1 MPETVDT
8 SSIKS
13 RKILPQPIESSSRS
27 SKGRLEREK
36 PENPLRSTE
45 SASHLFIPSNG
56 ALQSKLS
63 GRSNAEPL
71 RNESPEKRRLPEP
84 VETIRM
90 SYRRGGSDTREN
102 SFASGFRIRRFAPQI
117 LETARRSFRKDSLYP
132 RCHSDPSE
140 LQSENTKIDT
150 SSSQTQSPLVAP
162 ESRFSY
168 SSLLRR
174 GEGTRRRSFRVS
186 DLPPIPSSCSE
197 DSNGSGLPSL
207 SASASPSERVK
218 DSRIDEQRRESCDE
232 KFSEYLLSLA
242 ARSAKKRLKERALA
256 AFPNEQVYQPVDHFA
271 IDTEEDDSLSDRGLR
286 PGGRK
291 QKLSTYRRTSSTDLS
306 WELRYMCHNKEEA
319 EMKRQAKVGSK
330 ETGSS
335 SSPTH
340 QILNT
345 AREIQGTADDHWQD
359 GASVTQATSP
369 PMLGEDLI
377 FPQSS
382 SPDGTI
388 YENKN
393 AARHRQMIFEQRYG
407 GRGGL
412 WCANLGVNDKR
423 GDGLWMGTCRRASKY
438 DGESRETLQPELKNP
453 IHDHIKEAPTTSNGL
468 TASKY
473 AGKLP
478 SNPSVKGQDLE
489 NVGRELNSQDY
500 IEKEFHDGFVTQ
512 IYNYLSLGYPCVAH
526 YYDHELSKISS
537 IPVKELR
544 RDDFHTDAKGYV
556 SVDEATAGNTKS
568 TGRTCMRWV
577 ALRLYIHEWA
587 KHQPRTTE
595 NDNNLEA
602 WGVCERKGSWAG

>member
-13 RKILPQPIESSSRS
+13 RRILPQPIETSSRS
-27 SKGRLEREK
+27 FKDRFDRER

-45 SASHLFIPSNG
+45 SASHLFIPPNG

-63 GRSNAEPL
+63 GHSNPESL

-90 SYRRGGSDTREN
+90 SYRRGGSDSREN
-102 SFASGFRIRRFAPQI
+102 NFAGGFHTRRFAPQL
-117 LETARRSFRKDSLYP
+117 LETARRSFRKDNLYA
-132 RCHSDPSE
+132 RCHSDSSQ
-140 LQSENTKIDT
+140 LQSVNTKINT
-150 SSSQTQSPLVAP
+150 SSSRTQSPLVAP

-174 GEGTRRRSFRVS
+174 GEETRRHSFRVP

-207 SASASPSERVK
+207 SASASSSECVK
-218 DSRIDEQRRESCDE
+218 DSKIDEQRRESCDE
-232 KFSEYLLSLA
+232 QFSEYLLSLA

-256 AFPNEQVYQPVDHFA
+256 AFPNEQVYQPINHFA
-271 IDTEEDDSLSDRGLR
+271 IDMEEDDSLSDRGLG

-306 WELRYMCHNKEEA
+306 WELRYMCRHKEEA
-319 EMKRQAKVGSK
+319 EMKIQAKVGSK

-335 SSPTH
+335 TSATH
-340 QILNT
+340 QMLNT
-345 AREIQGTADDHWQD
+345 AREIQGTADDDWQD
-359 GASVTQATSP
+359 GSAMTQATSP
-369 PMLGEDLI
+369 PMLGDDLI

-382 SPDGTI
+382 SPDRTI
-388 YENKN
+388 YDNKN

-412 WCANLGVNDKR
+412 WCANLDVNDKR
-423 GDGLWMGTCRRASKY
+423 GDGLWMGTCRRASQY
-438 DGESRETLQPELKNP
+438 DGESRETVQLELKNP
-453 IHDHIKEAPTTSNGL
+453 VHDQIKETPTRSNGL

-473 AGKLP
+473 AGQLP
-478 SNPSVKGQDLE
+478 SSPSVKDQDLE
-489 NVGRELNSQDY
+489 NVDRELNPQDY

-556 SVDEATAGNTKS
+556 SVADGTAGNTKS
-568 TGRTCMRWV
+568 TGRTCMRWA

-595 NDNNLEA
+595 NDSNIEA
-602 WGVCERKGSWAG
+602 WGVRERKGSWAG